1 MKRLFLIALLISFL
15 PAGSLLFA
23 RNNAKPVEL
32 GKIDWIRE
40 FDEALEKVKETG
52 KPMLLLFQ
60 EVPG

>member
-1 MKRLFLIALLISFL
+1 MNRLFLIVLLFSFL
-15 PAGSLLFA
+15 PSGPLLSA
-23 RNNAKPVEL
+23 PNNAKPVEL
-32 GKIDWIRE
+32 GKINWIRE